1 MKQKLRLIQRRTVH
15 YLLVVTY
22 WISKFFP
29 VQTKKVVFATYR
41 SDKLVDNFR
50 AVYDELESRELGFQ
64 YVFLLKRFPQ
74 NVVGQIKYVFHMMRA
89 TYELATA
96 RYFIIDDYYYPV
108 YVSTL
113 RKGTEVIQLWH
124 ACGAFKKFGYSVL
137 DKSYSPD
144 DDYLKMVDIHRNY
157 SKVYV
162 SGEACIAPFAEA
174 FGMDSTRIHPFGV
187 PRTDQLLNRERQVQ
201 IEHKL
206 YDQYPEWRSKKL
218 ILLAP
223 TFRGNGQ
230 TTAHYDQELDFQQ
243 FREQLGPDHILL
255 LRMHPFVLNRPVVPA
270 EFSNQIIDMT
280 DYPDINDLMQVAD
293 ILVTDYSSVIFEFAL
308 LKKPIIFLVNDLN
321 SYKEERDFYF
331 SYELF
336 VPGPIVSSFND
347 VISWIKANQ
356 FEPEQIEKFAGRF
369 FTYQDGQATKRIV
382 NHILTGALPD
392 ASMRP
397 EELKTV

>member
-22 WISKFFP
+22 WMSKLFP
-29 VQTKKVVFATYR
+29 VQPKKVVFATYR

-50 AVYDELESRELGFQ
+50 AVYDELESRELGFH

-74 NVVGQIKYVFHMMRA
+74 NLFGQVKYVFHMMRA

-108 YVSTL
+108 YVSSL
-113 RKGTEVIQLWH
+113 RKGTEVVQLWH

-162 SGEACIAPFAEA
+162 SGEACVAPFAEA
-174 FGMDSTRIHPFGV
+174 FGMDSKRIHPFGV
-187 PRTDQLLNRERQVQ
+187 PRTDQLLNQERQVQ
-201 IEHKL
+201 IENKL
-206 YDQYPEWRSKKL
+206 YASHPEWRSKKL

-243 FREQLGPDHILL
+243 FREQLGPD
-255 LRMHPFVLNRPVVPA
+255 RYSSVTDASFVLNRPVVPA
-270 EFSNQIIDMT
+270 EFSDQIIDMT
-280 DYPDINDLMQVAD
+280 DYPDINDLMQISD

-331 SYELF
+331 PYESF
-336 VPGPIVSSFND
+336 VPGPIVSSFHD
-347 VISWIKANQ
+347 VITWIKANQ
-356 FEPEQIEKFAGRF
+356 FEPEQIERFAARF

-382 NHILTGALPD
+382 DHVLMGALPE
-392 ASMRP
+392 APAHQEKM
-397 EELKTV
+397 KTV

>member
-15 YLLVVTY
+15 YLLLLTY
-22 WISKFFP
+22 WVSKFFP
-29 VQTKKVVFATYR
+29 LQHKKVVFATYR

-74 NVVGQIKYVFHMMRA
+74 NVFGQIKYVFHMMRA

-108 YVSTL
+108 YVSRL
-113 RKGTEVIQLWH
+113 RPGTEVVQLWH

-144 DDYLKMVDIHRNY
+144 DDYLKMVAIHRNY
-157 SKVYV
+157 AKVYV

-174 FGMDSTRIHPFGV
+174 FGMDSSRIHPLGV
-187 PRTDQLLNRERQVQ
+187 PRTDQLLNQKRQLQV
-201 IEHKL
+201 ESKL
-206 YDQYPEWRSKKL
+206 YAQYPEWRAKKL

-230 TTAHYDQELDFQQ
+230 TTAHYDQELNFQQ
-243 FREQLGPDHILL
+243 FRDQLGPDYILL

-270 EFSNQIIDMT
+270 EFADQIIDMT
-280 DYPDINDLMQVAD
+280 DYPDINDLMQMAD
-293 ILVTDYSSVIFEFAL
+293 ILVTDYFSVIFEFAL

-321 SYKEERDFYF
+321 AYKEDVIFTSRMNP
-331 SYELF
+331 LF
-336 VPGPIVSSFND
+336 PDPSCHRLMMSSRGSKPINTKRNKSKTSRPDSLRIKMDRRRNVSSI
-347 VISWIKANQ
+347 IS
-356 FEPEQIEKFAGRF
+356 
-369 FTYQDGQATKRIV
+369 
-382 NHILTGALPD
+382 
-392 ASMRP
+392 
-397 EELKTV
+397 

>member
-1 MKQKLRLIQRRTVH
+1 MKQKIRLIQRRTVH
-15 YLLVVTY
+15 YLLVMTY
-22 WISKFFP
+22 WLARRLPIDK
-29 VQTKKVVFATYR
+29 QKVVFATYR

-50 AVYDELESRELGFQ
+50 AVYDELESRDLGYN

-74 NVVGQIKYVFHMMRA
+74 GLFGQIKYVFHMMRA

-108 YVSTL
+108 YVSSL
-113 RKGTEVIQLWH
+113 RQGTEVIQLWH

-144 DDYLKMVDIHRNY
+144 DDYLKMVQIHRNY

-162 SGEACIAPFAEA
+162 SGTACIEPYAEA
-174 FGMDSTRIHPFGV
+174 FGMDAARVHPLGV
-187 PRTDQLLNRERQVQ
+187 PRTDQLLNPARQAHVEQ
-201 IEHKL
+201 KL
-206 YDQYPEWRSKKL
+206 YADYPEWRSKKI

-230 TTAHYDQELDFQQ
+230 TTAHYDEELDFEQ
-243 FREQLGPDHILL
+243 FRQELGSEYILL

-270 EFSNQIIDMT
+270 EFSDQIIDMT
-280 DYPDINDLMQVAD
+280 DYPDINDLMQISD

-308 LKKPIIFLVNDLN
+308 LKKPIIFLVNDLT

-331 SYELF
+331 PYESF
-336 VPGPIVSSFND
+336 VPGPIVSSFNE
-347 VISWIKANQ
+347 VIAWVKQGQ
-356 FEPEQIEKFAGRF
+356 FESEKIEEFARQF

-382 NHILTGALPD
+382 DHLLDHVQSPAV
-392 ASMRP
+392 SP
-397 EELKTV
+397 EKTTIV